1 MRGEANMVRGM
12 IWRGANVVRL
22 RTGGVGERSRR
33 RGWRAVIG
41 GVDSR
46 RAEVGSGGGLRSA
59 LNS

>member
-1 MRGEANMVRGM
+1 MVRGM